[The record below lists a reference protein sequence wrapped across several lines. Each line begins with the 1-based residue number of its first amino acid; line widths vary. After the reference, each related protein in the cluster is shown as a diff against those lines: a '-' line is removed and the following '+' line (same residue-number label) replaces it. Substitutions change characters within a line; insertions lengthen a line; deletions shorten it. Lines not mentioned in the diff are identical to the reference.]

1 MRIYIDS
8 NTFPATP
15 GLYADAAKTKPIPR
29 MIPAVELQ
37 RGGFEVAFVG
47 SNQPQ
52 DIASVSL
59 VASIDGAGV
68 QVVAEQGET
77 VSDDS
82 GDAWR
87 FNFAL
92 NAEPLVAE
100 IAKRGSVR
108 LRVGVIVEDDT
119 ERREW
124 QFSTVV
130 YPSASSEETDT
141 EAVESTKNFAELA
154 EQAAKRA
161 QEAQADVAGNA
172 QLAEQAKQTAMQ
184 AANAAIEAA
193 DNAEVSERNA
203 AESKEA
209 AEQAKEDA
217 EAAKTEAKKAAS
229 DAQATLGNVYT
240 KAETYSK
247 SQIDGVSTGAELT
260 NAMNKAA
267 EQLLVSQG
275 IFEGFYTALIDI
287 LSAWSKTNAAEWDTC
302 FDVLKSAIERFR
314 ENPVVDKVYDIDNPP
329 PADTR
334 PFIDF
339 NVLSIGGRA
348 YSDYMSVENRGIF
361 YLPNANV
368 ARFFNLTGQ
377 TNGVYVSAENATD
390 IQAILRGCKTTG
402 DAYVF
407 APKSTDAH
415 YLAMGVNAKRIF
427 ARLGNITRSNQS
439 FWDSK
444 VDEIFVEC
452 DSFDGNYRAFDN
464 SKARKVA
471 IRSGRPISS
480 FSSTFRSMSN
490 LVELEVDLSDA
501 TSLSDTLSGSG
512 LFNLPVTI
520 SKCKSAQGAFKNTAM
535 SAENISKT
543 LDSLPTWTDGA
554 SHVITFT
561 GSPGA
566 AELTQYSPSVAAA
579 IAKGWTVEL

>member
-68 QVVAEQGET
+68 QVVAERGED

-82 GDAWR
+82 CDAWR

-92 NAEPLVAE
+92 NAESLVAE

-141 EAVESTKNFAELA
+141 EAVESSKNFAELA

-172 QLAEQAKQTAMQ
+172 QLAEQAKQTATQ
-184 AANAAIEAA
+184 AANAAIGAA
-193 DNAEVSERNA
+193 DSAEVSERNA

-240 KAETYSK
+240 K
-247 SQIDGVSTGAELT
+247 SQIDGVSTGAE
-260 NAMNKAA
+260 
-267 EQLLVSQG
+267 V
-275 IFEGFYTALIDI
+275 
-287 LSAWSKTNAAEWDTC
+287 
-302 FDVLKSAIERFR
+302 VLKMNEIIAQLKDYEEVTGEKLPFEFWEAVMAEFQRWQK
-314 ENPVVDKVYDIDNPP
+314 NPNEVKEWRSNSNGSTNPYNPISPKFVV
-329 PADTR
+329 
-334 PFIDF
+334 DF
-339 NVLSIGGRA
+339 NVTIADGVTSYPSFGVGIEWLFAPAAKNLFCTTYKSNTIKYIIAPTATTLQAACQETTDARCVYAPNAQDVYALFRNALSI
-348 YSDYMSVENRGIF
+348 
-361 YLPNANV
+361 NA
-368 ARFFNLTGQ
+368 F
-377 TNGVYVSAENATD
+377 VY
-390 IQAILRGCKTTG
+390 
-402 DAYVF
+402 
-407 APKSTDAH
+407 APKATKWGA
-415 YLAMGVNAKRIF
+415 
-427 ARLGNITRSNQS
+427 
-439 FWDSK
+439 
-444 VDEIFVEC
+444 
-452 DSFDGNYRAFDN
+452 
-464 SKARKVA
+464 
-471 IRSGRPISS
+471 
-480 FSSTFRSMSN
+480 TFRNNFKFNRAIDMS
-490 LVELEVDLSDA
+490 SA
-501 TSLSDTLSGSG
+501 DTAGDT
-512 LFNLPVTI
+512 FY
-520 SKCKSAQGAFKNTAM
+520 KTAM
-535 SAENISKT
+535 SPENIAAT
-543 LDSLPTWTDGA
+543 LDTLPLKTDGISRPIQFSRNDGTKLA
-554 SHVITFT
+554 PLMAE
-561 GSPGA
+561 SPYKESVDA
-566 AELTQYSPSVAAA
+566 AVAR
-579 IAKGWTVEL
+579 GWTVQFDNA

>member
-8 NTFPATP
+8 NTFPAAP

-59 VASIDGAGV
+59 AASIEGVGV
-68 QVVAEQGET
+68 QVIAEQGES

-87 FNFAL
+87 FNFSL
-92 NAEPLVAE
+92 NAESLVAE

-141 EAVESTKNFAELA
+141 EAIESAKNFAELA

-203 AESKEA
+203 AESKDA
-209 AEQAKEDA
+209 AEKAKTDA
-217 EAAKTEAKKAAS
+217 EAAKAEAQKAAS

-240 KAETYSK
+240 K
-247 SQIDGVSTGAELT
+247 SQIDGVDTGAELT
-260 NAMNKAA
+260 VAMNKAA

-275 IFEGFYTALIDI
+275 IFEGFYKSLIDI

-302 FDVLKSAIERFR
+302 FDVLKAAIERFR

-348 YSDYMSVENRGIF
+348 YGDYMSVENRGIF
-361 YLPNANV
+361 YIPNAN
-368 ARFFNLTGQ
+368 AAKFLSLTGQ
-377 TNGVYVSAENATD
+377 TNGVCVSVENATD
-390 IQAILRGCKTTG
+390 IQGILRGCKTTG
-402 DAYVF
+402 DVYVF

-427 ARLGNITRSNQS
+427 ARLGNITKSNQS
-439 FWDSK
+439 FWDTK
-444 VDEIFVEC
+444 VDEVFIEC

-471 IRSGRPISS
+471 IRSGRPTSS
-480 FSSTFRSMSN
+480 FSATFRNAPN
-490 LVELEVDLSDA
+490 LVELEVDLTDA
-501 TSLSDTLSGSG
+501 TSLTDTLSGSG
-512 LFNLPVTI
+512 LFNSPVTI
-520 SKCKSAQGAFKNTAM
+520 PKCKNAQGAFKNTAM
-535 SAENISKT
+535 SAANIAAT

-566 AELTQYSPSVAAA
+566 KELTQDSPSVAAA